1 MKAGNPYIF
10 AMIFL
15 FSISL
20 LKLNAQDKIE
30 FSIELINGNEIKFS
44 KLYEDG
50 PVLVNF
56 WALWCKPCRTEMKH
70 LKRIYE
76 KYSAKGFKI
85 LGINQDTPRSL
96 SKVNSFVQS
105 YGIEY
110 LVGLDPNKKYFE
122 MFNGQVLPYSLL
134 YNKKGEAV
142 YLHSG
147 YLPGD
152 EIELENAIKKVLG
165 EDQ

>member
-1 MKAGNPYIF
+1 MKSYF
-10 AMIFL
+10 
-15 FSISL
+15 
-20 LKLNAQDKIE
+20 LKLVALMFLISVELISAQDKLD
-30 FSIELINGNEIKFS
+30 FSIELLNGNEVEFAD
-44 KLYEDG
+44 LYKDG

-70 LKRIYE
+70 LKKIYE
-76 KYSAKGFKI
+76 KYSEKGFKI

-105 YGIEY
+105 YQIEY
-110 LVGLDPNKKYFE
+110 LIGLDPNKKYFE
-122 MFNGQVLPYSLL
+122 MFNGQVIPYSLL
-134 YNKKGEAV
+134 YNRKGEVV

-152 EIELENAIKKVLG
+152 EKELEEAVEKVLG
-165 EDQ
+165 EM

>member
-1 MKAGNPYIF
+1 MKKNFLRMF
-10 AMIFL
+10 ALIFL
-15 FSISL
+15 ISFEL
-20 LKLNAQDKIE
+20 TSAQDKID
-30 FSIELINGNEIKFS
+30 FSIELLNGEEAEFS
-44 KLYEDG
+44 ELYKDG

-70 LKRIYE
+70 LKKIYE
-76 KYSAKGFKI
+76 KYSGDGFKI

-105 YGIEY
+105 YQIDY
-110 LVGLDPNKKYFE
+110 LIGLDPNKKYFE
-122 MFNGQVLPYSLL
+122 MFNGQVIPYSLL
-134 YNKKGEAV
+134 YNQKGEVV

-152 EIELENAIKKVLG
+152 EKELEEAVAKVLG
-165 EDQ
+165 EK